1 MLFLREFFHPT
12 YPVKYGLLAVL
23 AVRFRYK
30 VLDLKEKKKKKEE
43 QRKKIIQNGKKSF

>member
-30 VLDLKEKKKKKEE
+30 VLDLKEKEKRKRGTEE
-43 QRKKIIQNGKKSF
+43 EINSKW